1 MKIYTKTGDRGQ
13 TALFASDRVRKDH
26 VRIATVGEIDELNAV
41 LGVVLAEWSQ
51 GEAFPEMGELLL
63 EIQNR
68 LFDLGA
74 ELATF
79 MPEEKGTNL
88 LQEGHVLHLEHA
100 IDCYEEKLSPLREF
114 ILPGGCIVAAHLHL
128 ARCVCRRTE
137 RQIVTLAD
145 VESVRELPLQYI
157 NRLSDLL
164 FVLSRAANQAASV
177 ADIPW
182 RKPL

>member
-1 MKIYTKTGDRGQ
+1 MKIYTKTGDQGQ
-13 TALFASDRVRKDH
+13 TALFGNERVRKDH
-26 VRIATVGEIDELNAV
+26 VRIATVGEVDELNAV
-41 LGVVLAEWSQ
+41 LGLAVAEWSS
-51 GEAFPEMGELLL
+51 GEAFPELGDLLI

-79 MPEEKGTNL
+79 SPEKKGTNL
-88 LQEGHVLHLEHA
+88 LQEHHVEYLEQA
-100 IDCYEEKLSPLREF
+100 IDHYEEKLSPLREF
-114 ILPGGCIVAAHLHL
+114 ILPGGSVVAAHLHL
-128 ARCVCRRTE
+128 GRCVCRRAE

-145 VESVRELPLQYI
+145 SESVRELPLKYI

-164 FVLSRAANQAASV
+164 FVLSRAANQAAGV

-182 RKPL
+182 RKSS